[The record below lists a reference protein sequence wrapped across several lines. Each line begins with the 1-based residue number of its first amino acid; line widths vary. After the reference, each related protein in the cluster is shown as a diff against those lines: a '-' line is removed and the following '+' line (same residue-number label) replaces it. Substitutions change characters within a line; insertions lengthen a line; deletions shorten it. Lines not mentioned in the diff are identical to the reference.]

1 MGIDGGYEGWFL
13 CLECHLRT
21 RFTSKNLSFEFSANL
36 CKSVQIV
43 LKAIRLKS
51 QWNTSKTPTCD
62 SQCWQC
68 VSRVSRFGAKNPS
81 LGKAEKSVSH
91 ELQPQ
96 QFLLQILQSWNFGTL
111 ELSVCGK
118 RWYMMIHL
126 WILSVVNFIHTC
138 AWSTWSTITSES
150 PGPKMWRQSRLS
162 PQRTAPILGT
172 DSSDSDR
179 LG

>member
-96 QFLLQILQSWNFGTL
+96 QFLLQILQSWNFGTFCL
-111 ELSVCGK
+111 RKAL
-118 RWYMMIHL
+118 IHDDTP
-126 WILSVVNFIHTC
+126 VNFISCQLYSHLC
-138 AWSTWSTITSES
+138 MIYMIYDHQWITR
-150 PGPKMWRQSRLS
+150 PKDV
-162 PQRTAPILGT
+162 APKPSVPAEDST
-172 DSSDSDR
+172 DSRHRLQR